1 LKEKL
6 VGVYWGRFNPPHKG
20 HLEMIKS
27 LSKKVKTVIV
37 VIGSSEFKNE
47 KRNPFSGAERKQM
60 LLAYIKEAKI
70 KNVKVV
76 THKDKGGYFWSLSK
90 LITGYKP
97 NVLFFP
103 KNEKPELLRLAKEKF
118 KNKVSVVTFK
128 RTGSLS
134 STRLRNA
141 IASNKKWE
149 HLTGKSV
156 IRLIIKFNGTN
167 RIKRTYKNSKK

>member
-1 LKEKL
+1 MKEKL

-76 THKDKGGYFWSLSK
+76 THKDKGGYFW
-90 LITGYKP
+90 
-97 NVLFFP
+97 
-103 KNEKPELLRLAKEKF
+103 
-118 KNKVSVVTFK
+118 
-128 RTGSLS
+128 
-134 STRLRNA
+134 
-141 IASNKKWE
+141 
-149 HLTGKSV
+149 
-156 IRLIIKFNGTN
+156 
-167 RIKRTYKNSKK
+167 